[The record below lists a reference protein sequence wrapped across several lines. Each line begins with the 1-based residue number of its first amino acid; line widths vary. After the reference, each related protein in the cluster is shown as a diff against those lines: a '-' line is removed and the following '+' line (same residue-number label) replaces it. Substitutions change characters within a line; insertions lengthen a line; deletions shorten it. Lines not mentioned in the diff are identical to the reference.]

1 MTHDPDATAESDGF
15 HRPHVNSALVVSAQ
29 SVAWTVAAST
39 AAVALGIHSGTAVLV
54 AFGAIGIVDAIG
66 SIALV
71 YHFHHGIRHDELSE
85 ELERLAHRVVLV
97 GLFLVGSATI
107 IGGLV
112 RLTMDQSSEPSAV
125 GVALAAVS
133 FVALVALSARKQR
146 IARRVSSNALLSDG
160 HLSAI
165 GATQAAVT
173 LAGTAAT
180 LWLAWHWADAAA
192 TAIVGCVAVTLA
204 IFTWRAEHQRSSR
217 TRPTMTAPRIAL
229 LALGII
235 AIADWLLRLSP
246 HPHRAPRRWTRDSGA
261 LFSAT
266 SHGSCQ
272 RRRRR
277 PRGSTR
283 GGRRNLAHLRTCN
296 MDRRGRSRRHHQHG
310 TGRRHRSSHPQ
321 TASGCV
327 ERLSAYLPDPAR
339 PPFTPWS
346 SLVGSISQSHPNS
359 SPTCAFSAAMSAIS
373 HASCT
378 RPLRRWVITSW
389 STWKAGQSPNARERR
404 PPRSNQRL
412 SLTSSPC
419 RRRSRRR

>member
-1 MTHDPDATAESDGF
+1 MTRDPEATAESDGF

-97 GLFLVGSATI
+97 GLFLVGCAAI

-192 TAIVGCVAVTLA
+192 TTIVGCVAVTLA
-204 IFTWRAEHQRSSR
+204 IFTWRAEHQPSRR

-229 LALGII
+229 VALGII
-235 AIADWLLRLSP
+235 AVTDWLLGPRLTLIGLLVAGP
-246 HPHRAPRRWTRDSGA
+246 AIAA
-261 LFSAT
+261 L
-266 SHGSCQ
+266 CL
-272 RRRRR
+272 R
-277 PRGSTR
+277 PRPTGAVSAVAVA
-283 GGRRNLAHLRTCN
+283 LAVALGAADEIWLTLEHATWIGAVVVVGITN
-296 MDRRGRSRRHHQHG
+296 
-310 TGRRHRSSHPQ
+310 
-321 TASGCV
+321 TA
-327 ERLSAYLPDPAR
+327 
-339 PPFTPWS
+339 
-346 SLVGSISQSHPNS
+346 LVAVIGPHIRKLQ
-359 SPTCAFSAAMSAIS
+359 AV
-373 HASCT
+373 ASN
-378 RPLRRWVITSW
+378 
-389 STWKAGQSPNARERR
+389 G
-404 PPRSNQRL
+404 
-412 SLTSSPC
+412 
-419 RRRSRRR
+419 